1 MSSSNPQATP
11 APGAASTT
19 PSAPSIKSQ
28 SSTGWQSWLWG
39 ILGALLLIGGG
50 FLLWRL
56 FGPREPQGPP
66 MGQGVPVKLQQVQ
79 TGSVADSDEYL
90 GSLEAQ
96 TGVVLQSEVS
106 GRVTQVFVAS
116 GDRVTAGQ
124 PIAQISPDRTQ
135 AEVNA
140 AQANVNLSRAS
151 RESSAAQLRSL
162 EARRAELLAE
172 VALQEEEYR
181 RTAELVDAG
190 ALPEQQLDIVTRD
203 RAAARASLNS
213 AQQEIAAAQ
222 SSLGQADAA
231 LAQAQA
237 NADAVNQDLS
247 DRTITAP
254 IDGIVGDVPLK
265 LGDYVSEGSSV
276 TTITQNAVLELE
288 IAVPI
293 EQAEELELG
302 LPVELLD
309 AGGNPAV
316 TGSITFISPTTDPDT
331 QTVLAKAR
339 FENTSGRLQDS
350 QRVEVR
356 IIWSQDSG
364 ILVPTAAI
372 TRLGG
377 QTFVY
382 VVETVDPSEMEA
394 DGPQSAPGGDP
405 SGQNSGPMQVA
416 KLRPVQLGAIQGN
429 QYPVLDGLS
438 AGETIV
444 ASGILNLQDGMPVV
458 PQSEAEQPGA
468 EQPGADSSDPA
479 ESGGS

>member
-151 RESSAAQLRSL
+151 R
-162 EARRAELLAE
+162 
-172 VALQEEEYR
+172 
-181 RTAELVDAG
+181 
-190 ALPEQQLDIVTRD
+190 
-203 RAAARASLNS
+203 
-213 AQQEIAAAQ
+213 
-222 SSLGQADAA
+222 
-231 LAQAQA
+231 
-237 NADAVNQDLS
+237 
-247 DRTITAP
+247 
-254 IDGIVGDVPLK
+254 
-265 LGDYVSEGSSV
+265 
-276 TTITQNAVLELE
+276 
-288 IAVPI
+288 
-293 EQAEELELG
+293 
-302 LPVELLD
+302 
-309 AGGNPAV
+309 
-316 TGSITFISPTTDPDT
+316 
-331 QTVLAKAR
+331 
-339 FENTSGRLQDS
+339 
-350 QRVEVR
+350 
-356 IIWSQDSG
+356 
-364 ILVPTAAI
+364 
-372 TRLGG
+372 
-377 QTFVY
+377 
-382 VVETVDPSEMEA
+382 
-394 DGPQSAPGGDP
+394 
-405 SGQNSGPMQVA
+405 
-416 KLRPVQLGAIQGN
+416 
-429 QYPVLDGLS
+429 
-438 AGETIV
+438 
-444 ASGILNLQDGMPVV
+444 
-458 PQSEAEQPGA
+458 
-468 EQPGADSSDPA
+468 
-479 ESGGS
+479 